1 MRLLRLWRIGL
12 GASLALSVSLAFAT
26 DPVSLYPECTRKPT
40 SADLDGAKGAHKAA
54 SQFYDRGDYEKAIRY
69 WTDAYSF
76 DCTAHGVLINIA
88 NAYEKLGDKPSAVGA
103 LETFL
108 KRAGT
113 DTTIEEKVR
122 NLKQTAAP
130 PVVTATPTVTA
141 TPSASAVPSATPKAI
156 PSAVPRAGRKPF
168 GYTPLIAA
176 GGGAAVAIVGGVLL
190 GVGTSAISS
199 ATDSCPER
207 KCKPGPEAA
216 DQISKGNT
224 GRVEQG
230 IGATG
235 LVLGLAAAGGGLAWE
250 FLFNKPR
257 PGAPPRPA
265 KVGIHVLP
273 AAGPNEG
280 GMSVSGS
287 F

>member
-12 GASLALSVSLAFAT
+12 GASIALSVSLAFAT

-40 SADLDGAKGAHKAA
+40 PADLDGAKGAHKAA

-88 NAYEKLGDKPSAVGA
+88 NAYEKLGDKASAVGA

-122 NLKQTAAP
+122 NLKQSAP
-130 PVVTATPTVTA
+130 PPVATATPTVTA
-141 TPSASAVPSATPKAI
+141 MPSASAVPSAVPKAI
-156 PSAVPRAGRKPF
+156 PSAVPHAGRKPY

-176 GGGAAVAIVGGVLL
+176 GGGAAVALVGGVLL
-190 GVGTSAISS
+190 GVGTSAIGS
-199 ATDSCPER
+199 ATTNCPDR
-207 KCKPGPEAA
+207 KCPKAYE

-224 GRVEQG
+224 GRIEQG

-250 FLFNKPR
+250 LLFNKPR
-257 PGAPPRPA
+257 PGAPPPA

-273 AAGPNEG
+273 AAGPSEG

>member
-12 GASLALSVSLAFAT
+12 GASIALSVSLAFAT

-88 NAYEKLGDKPSAVGA
+88 NAYEKQGDKASAVGA

-122 NLKQTAAP
+122 NLRQSAAP
-130 PVVTATPTVTA
+130 PVPTASATPTV
-141 TPSASAVPSATPKAI
+141 TPSASAVPSAAPKVM
-156 PSAVPRAGRKPF
+156 PSAAVPPGRKPF
-168 GYTPLIAA
+168 GYKPLIAA
-176 GGGAAVAIVGGVLL
+176 GAGGAVAIVGGVLL

-199 ATDSCPER
+199 ATE
-207 KCKPGPEAA
+207 KCWNRMCKEGDDASV
-216 DQISKGNT
+216 SKGNT
-224 GRVEQG
+224 GRIQQG

-250 FLFNKPR
+250 LLFNKPR
-257 PGAPPRPA
+257 PAAAPPG
-265 KVGIHVLP
+265 KVSIHVLP

-280 GMSVSGS
+280 GMSLSGS

>member
-12 GASLALSVSLAFAT
+12 GASIALSVSLAFAT
-26 DPVSLYPECTRKPT
+26 DPVSPYPECTRKPT

-88 NAYEKLGDKPSAVGA
+88 NAYEKQGDKASAVVA

-108 KRAGT
+108 KRAGN
-113 DTTIEEKVR
+113 DPTIEEKVR
-122 NLKQTAAP
+122 NRKQSIAP
-130 PVVTATPTVTA
+130 PAASATTAPTV
-141 TPSASAVPSATPKAI
+141 TPSASAVSSATPKPI
-156 PSAVPRAGRKPF
+156 PSSVPHAGRKPF

-199 ATDSCPER
+199 AANKCPER
-207 KCKPGPEAA
+207 
-216 DQISKGNT
+216 
-224 GRVEQG
+224 
-230 IGATG
+230 
-235 LVLGLAAAGGGLAWE
+235 
-250 FLFNKPR
+250 
-257 PGAPPRPA
+257 
-265 KVGIHVLP
+265 
-273 AAGPNEG
+273 
-280 GMSVSGS
+280 
-287 F
+287 

>member
-12 GASLALSVSLAFAT
+12 GASIALSVSLAFAT

-88 NAYEKLGDKPSAVGA
+88 NAYEKQGDKASAVSA

-122 NLKQTAAP
+122 NLRQAAP
-130 PVVTATPTVTA
+130 PPVPTASATPTVK
-141 TPSASAVPSATPKAI
+141 PSASAVPSAAPKVM
-156 PSAVPRAGRKPF
+156 PSAAVPPGRKPY
-168 GYTPLIAA
+168 GYKPLIAA
-176 GGGAAVAIVGGVLL
+176 GGGGAVAIVGGVLL

-199 ATDSCPER
+199 ATKKCENRLCPVGSE
-207 KCKPGPEAA
+207 

-224 GRVEQG
+224 GRIQQG

-235 LVLGLAAAGGGLAWE
+235 LVVGLAAVGGGLAWE
-250 FLFNKPR
+250 LLFNKPR
-257 PGAPPRPA
+257 PAAAPPG
-265 KVGIHVLP
+265 KVSIHVLP
-273 AAGPNEG
+273 AASPNEG